1 MATLD
6 VRGEGEALRWD
17 LLLGRAQYE
26 AIALPGQPNPLRA
39 EILAWLARLPAHLN
53 PVRAKAEMLRRIR
66 SDEFWTDADCASL
79 EDMRLGL
86 RDIIHLAERASQPP
100 PLPPTVLD
108 IKEEADEI
116 QYAERPTKIKSV
128 DYGIFRKAVE
138 GALKP
143 LFDTSPVLKKIR
155 FGEQVSAAELL
166 QLNSLVHTRHPDVDL
181 ATLRE
186 FFPDTALPLE
196 QILRSIV
203 GLDHAAVEARFAGF
217 AGRYPLSSQQLRFLT
232 LLKDHIRQYGAIA
245 TDTLFEA
252 PFTSV
257 HTEGLSGVFHDETQ
271 LSEIVALIRSFGEPP
286 SPAAR

>member
-1 MATLD
+1 MNSGPTPT
-6 VRGEGEALRWD
+6 V
-17 LLLGRAQYE
+17 
-26 AIALPGQPNPLRA
+26 PPS
-39 EILAWLARLPAHLN
+39 
-53 PVRAKAEMLRRIR
+53 K
-66 SDEFWTDADCASL
+66 TCASDCGTSSIWRNAYPSL
-79 EDMRLGL
+79 
-86 RDIIHLAERASQPP
+86 H
-100 PLPPTVLD
+100 LPPTVLD

-186 FFPDTALPLE
+186 FFPDTACRWSRFCAASSASITPRWKHALRALQVVIRSASNCASLPAE
-196 QILRSIV
+196 GPYPPVRSHRHRHPLRS
-203 GLDHAAVEARFAGF
+203 A
-217 AGRYPLSSQQLRFLT
+217 
-232 LLKDHIRQYGAIA
+232 
-245 TDTLFEA
+245 
-252 PFTSV
+252 FTSV